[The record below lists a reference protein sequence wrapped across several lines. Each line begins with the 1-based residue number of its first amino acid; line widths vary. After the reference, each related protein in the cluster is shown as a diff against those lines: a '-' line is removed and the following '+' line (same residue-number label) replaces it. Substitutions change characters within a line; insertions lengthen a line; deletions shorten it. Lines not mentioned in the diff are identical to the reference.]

1 MSSRHTPD
9 DQPAPTVLVVEDS
22 ESVRTLTA
30 RLLVGEGYP
39 VVTALDGVEAIE
51 VLERSSI
58 RIVVTD
64 LKMPRMGGQALA
76 AQVKAR
82 WPGVRM
88 VFMTGHPEVLRAA
101 QLPGPVLLKPF
112 RLDELAVTI
121 RGLVDGDRD
130 GTAGG
135 PGRSAER

>member
-1 MSSRHTPD
+1 MPD
-9 DQPAPTVLVVEDS
+9 DRPAPTVLVVEDS

-64 LKMPRMGGQALA
+64 LKMPRMGGHALA
-76 AQVKAR
+76 AQVKER

-88 VFMTGHPEVLRAA
+88 VFMTGHPEVLRATE
-101 QLPGPVLLKPF
+101 LPGPVLLKPY
-112 RLDELAVTI
+112 RLEELAATI
-121 RGLVDGDRD
+121 RTLVNGDDGAD
-130 GTAGG
+130 G
-135 PGRSAER
+135 R